1 MQHQIQPI
9 QRILSKR
16 IMGLRMNLSKEFSKR
31 NSARIQQTFQI
42 VNTRTADILL
52 DSRNPPRAN
61 SGGERERFLRMP
73 GLRSVP
79 G

>member
-16 IMGLRMNLSKEFSKR
+16 ISGLQTRLSKEFSKR

-42 VNTRTADILL
+42 VNARTANILL
-52 DSRNPPRAN
+52 NRQNPPRAN